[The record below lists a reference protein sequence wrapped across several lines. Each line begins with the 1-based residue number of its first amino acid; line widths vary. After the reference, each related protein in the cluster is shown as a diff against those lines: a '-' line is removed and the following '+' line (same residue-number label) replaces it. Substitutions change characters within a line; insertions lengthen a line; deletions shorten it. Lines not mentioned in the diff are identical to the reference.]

1 MRNNLKMFIGVSLLP
16 LALTIFVWVLTLFS
30 FNIIDVVHST
40 SYLAI
45 QIMVIIFATLLA
57 AADVD

>member
-1 MRNNLKMFIGVSLLP
+1 MFIGVSLLP

>member
-1 MRNNLKMFIGVSLLP
+1 MKSNLKIFIGVSLLP

-45 QIMVIIFATLLA
+45 QIMVIIFATLIA

>member
-1 MRNNLKMFIGVSLLP
+1 MKSNLKMFIGVSLLP

-45 QIMVIIFATLLA
+45 QIMVIIFATLIA

>member
-1 MRNNLKMFIGVSLLP
+1 MKSNLKMFIGVSLLP

-30 FNIIDVVHST
+30 FNLIDVVHST

-45 QIMVIIFATLLA
+45 QIMVIIFATLIA